1 MWAAHLLYHLATG
14 FLTIVPVSERLL
26 HSLLQFPIQPDWSLA
41 AMPFLPHWLAPTQ
54 ILLLDAGLLA
64 TLYLI
69 WRIAKERMNRARPGG
84 VFLPWGAFAFVLYGI
99 GIWILL
105 EPMQMRGMMMN

>member
-1 MWAAHLLYHLATG
+1 M
-14 FLTIVPVSERLL
+14 ERLL
-26 HSLLQFPIQPDWSLA
+26 HSLFSLPVQPDWRLA
-41 AMPFLPHWLAPTQ
+41 AMPLLPRWLASTQ
-54 ILLLDAGLLA
+54 ILLLDGGLLL

-69 WRIAKERMNRARPGG
+69 WRIAKDRMNRANPAG
-84 VFLPWGAFAFVLYGI
+84 VFLPWGSFALALYGI